1 MMNENMLE
9 ARSLT
14 RRFNGFTAV
23 DNIDLEIKSG
33 EIFGF
38 LGPNGAGKSTTINML
53 CGLLKPTSGEVFY
66 SGRKIYDN
74 GNIRNYIGLC
84 PQENIFWPDLTLLEQ
99 LIYIGVMYNLS
110 TRQAREKS
118 AEMLKDMGLYEKR
131 NVLASKLSGG
141 MKRRLNICLA
151 LINDPKIVILD
162 EPEAGLDPQSRVMVR
177 EYVARLARHKTVILT
192 THNMDEAD
200 RLADR
205 IAIIDHGKILI
216 TDTTENLKKTI
227 GEGDRLELTISG
239 YKNETINIPGIS
251 AKINRIDNNITI
263 QAKNIIEN
271 MPLILQWFYKEN
283 ITISEL
289 NLKQST
295 LEDVF
300 VSLTGRTL
308 RN

>member
-1 MMNENMLE
+1 MIENMLE

-14 RRFNGFTAV
+14 RKFNSFIAV
-23 DNIDLEIKSG
+23 DQIDLQIKPG

-53 CGLLKPTSGEVFY
+53 CGLLKPTSGDVVF
-66 SGRKIYDN
+66 SGKKLQQNVTIIKN
-74 GNIRNYIGLC
+74 IGLC
-84 PQENIFWPDLTLLEQ
+84 PQENIIWPDLTAFEQ
-99 LIYIGVMYNLS
+99 LKYMGIMYDQ
-110 TRQAREKS
+110 TPEHA
-118 AEMLKDMGLYEKR
+118 AERSRKLLKDMGLFEKR
-131 NVLASKLSGG
+131 NTLASKLSGG

-151 LINDPKIVILD
+151 LINDPQIVILD

-177 EYVARLARHKTVILT
+177 EYVAGLKKHKTVILT

-216 TDTTENLKKTI
+216 ADTPENLKKTV
-227 GEGDRLELTISG
+227 GKGDRLEI
-239 YKNETINIPGIS
+239 TINGKIRPDEFVIPLYNG
-251 AKINRIDNNITI
+251 KIEVNDNFIVF
-263 QAKNIIEN
+263 QDKNIVESL
-271 MPLILQWFYKEN
+271 PQILQVFYIKK
-283 ITISEL
+283 ISIQEM
-289 NLKQST
+289 NLKQTT